1 MILKALSKHLLNTT
15 EVTTCRNIVKTYH
28 VKILNGTISY
38 SPQIFNAI
46 FFFIS
51 QSETVVIKESHYFIL
66 RSYLA
71 TIFLNLMKVQVL
83 CKTCSIVVKVVKL
96 RQNQSINKLFF
107 MKLLKRDGIKYHWWN
122 PNTGERRYCLYL
134 NLSILFRGES
144 RTSAT
149 YKMNLFVKIVT
160 ASNHWLLPQKAAS
173 FQSFRGP

>member
-28 VKILNGTISY
+28 VKFLNGTISY
-38 SPQIFNAI
+38 SPQIFNANL

-51 QSETVVIKESHYFIL
+51 QSEPVVIKESHYFIL

-96 RQNQSINKLFF
+96 RQNQSINKLF
-107 MKLLKRDGIKYHWWN
+107 
-122 PNTGERRYCLYL
+122 
-134 NLSILFRGES
+134 S
-144 RTSAT
+144 
-149 YKMNLFVKIVT
+149 
-160 ASNHWLLPQKAAS
+160 
-173 FQSFRGP
+173 